1 MFQNYKA
8 LKKNLQENQMLK
20 EIRINKKE
28 EKIQK
33 LKKKRIMLQV
43 IMEVM
48 MKEAIKIHIGISI
61 LIEE

>member
-1 MFQNYKA
+1 MKGIGDEPIFIVNKSRIIKQKMFQNYKA

-33 LKKKRIMLQV
+33 LKKKRIML
-43 IMEVM
+43 
-48 MKEAIKIHIGISI
+48 
-61 LIEE
+61 